1 MLAGINSF
9 HEGKGRHQTD
19 GPVSAHPE
27 ITDIIK
33 EDDTC
38 GAGRVLGLA

>member
-1 MLAGINSF
+1 MLAGFDPF
-9 HEGKGRHQTD
+9 HEGEGRHQTD
-19 GPVSAHPE
+19 CPMSAHPE

-38 GAGRVLGLA
+38 GAGGIFGLA